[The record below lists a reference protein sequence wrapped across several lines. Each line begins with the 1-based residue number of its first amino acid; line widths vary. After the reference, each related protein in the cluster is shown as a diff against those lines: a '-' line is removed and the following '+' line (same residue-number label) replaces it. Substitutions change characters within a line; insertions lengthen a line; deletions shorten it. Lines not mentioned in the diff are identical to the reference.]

1 MEMVPPTHDGEPTL
15 ASLIEEQRAAALDQ
29 VEAAWQLYIS
39 RIEEAL
45 AAGWREHL
53 AAALNGRFSE
63 IATTLED
70 AFAAQLARRTEQL
83 RSSLRAQLADSF
95 NQALRRFR
103 AAESEQEIFD
113 LLIELAGLFCAR
125 AALALIQDGARASFT
140 AWRDFTIDSPGL
152 PPVAELPL
160 ESAPA
165 LQSAV
170 QSRETAIA
178 EKTSSE
184 LSGAVAGLF
193 EGVEAGKV
201 ILVPVLNRDKT
212 VALLCAAQRAPE
224 WNPGGLELLA
234 MLAGL
239 ALEAKSAQRPQPL
252 AAISRAAAAAPEW
265 PGLSRG
271 DAEFHAAARRFARV
285 QVAEMR
291 LFKSQAVREGRQR
304 QDLYAALKPE
314 IDAAR
319 EAFRNSY
326 LNACPTMVDYLH
338 LELVRTLAND
348 DARLLGPEYPGPL
361 V

>member
-1 MEMVPPTHDGEPTL
+1 MEKVSPTHDGESRL
-15 ASLIEEQRAAALDQ
+15 ANLIEDQRAAALDQ

-39 RIEEAL
+39 RIEEVL
-45 AAGWREHL
+45 ATGWREHL

-63 IATTLED
+63 IAVTLEE
-70 AFAAQLARRTEQL
+70 AFAEQLARRTEQM
-83 RSSLRAQLADSF
+83 RASLRAQLADSL

-103 AAESEQEIFD
+103 AAESEREV
-113 LLIELAGLFCAR
+113 LELTIELAGLFCAR
-125 AALALIQDGARASFT
+125 AALAIIPDSGRACFT
-140 AWRDFTIDSPGL
+140 AWRDFLGDFSGRT
-152 PPVAELPL
+152 PVAEIALD
-160 ESAPA
+160 SAPA

-170 QSRETAIA
+170 QSRETVVA
-178 EKTSSE
+178 ERTSSE
-184 LSGAVAGLF
+184 LSDSVAAFF
-193 EGVEAGKV
+193 EGVDAEKV
-201 ILVPVLNRDKT
+201 ILVPVVDRDRT
-212 VALLCAAQRAPE
+212 LALLCCAQRGPQLNLA
-224 WNPGGLELLA
+224 GLELIA

-239 ALEAKSAQRPQPL
+239 ALESKTARRPQPWV
-252 AAISRAAAAAPEW
+252 AISGAAVPGPEW
-265 PGLSRG
+265 PGLSRS
-271 DAEFHAAARRFARV
+271 DAEFHASARRFARV

-304 QDLYAALKPE
+304 QDLYAALRPE

-348 DARLLGPEYPGPL
+348 DASLLGAEYPGPL

>member
-1 MEMVPPTHDGEPTL
+1 MEMVPPTHPGEPTL

-45 AAGWREHL
+45 ATGWREHL
-53 AAALNGRFSE
+53 AAALNGRFTE
-63 IATTLED
+63 IATTLEE
-70 AFAAQLARRTEQL
+70 AFAEQLARRTEEL

-103 AAESEQEIFD
+103 TAESEQEIFD

-125 AALALIQDGARASFT
+125 ATLARIQDGARASFT
-140 AWRDFTIDSPGL
+140 ACRDFTSDSVG
-152 PPVAELPL
+152 PPPAELPL

-165 LQSAV
+165 LLSAV

-184 LSGAVAGLF
+184 LSEAVAAFFNGL
-193 EGVEAGKV
+193 EADKV
-201 ILVPVLNRDKT
+201 ILVPVVSRDKT

-224 WNPGGLELLA
+224 LNLGGLELLA

-239 ALEAKSAQRPQPL
+239 ALEAKTAQRPQPL
-252 AAISRAAAAAPEW
+252 VAISGAAAAAPEW
-265 PGLSRG
+265 PGLSRS